1 MVAHSGFLTV
11 ARKVE
16 EGWWSRS
23 SKTVEAES
31 AGEQDDEAHE
41 GEDVQK

>member
-16 EGWWSRS
+16 PGLAQVKSAD
-23 SKTVEAES
+23 VEKEV
-31 AGEQDDEAHE
+31 DEPGRPE
-41 GEDVQK
+41 EDV